1 MINLDLSFQ
10 PPLIFLSTYADH
22 QSFDLLSLTRV
33 NLNDQSNVLLST
45 FDNSRHLYL
54 NLSKKSLKII
64 LLVCFIFLPS
74 LFESRDEIPVK
85 WGRIVTPQNFYFGMC
100 IGNTK

>member
-10 PPLIFLSTYADH
+10 PPLIFLSTYADL
-22 QSFDLLSLTRV
+22 QFFDLLSLTRI
-33 NLNDQSNVLLST
+33 NLNDQSNVLLSI
-45 FDNSRHLYL
+45 FDNPRHLYL
-54 NLSKKSLKII
+54 NLSKSLKII

-85 WGRIVTPQNFYFGMC
+85 WGRIVTLQNF
-100 IGNTK
+100 